1 MLSKLTFTKV
11 DKLRK
16 NLAEAISQCCLW
28 GTNRAAFGNAGAV
41 APLVKYLR
49 SDDADVHRSTA
60 KALFQLSRDR
70 TTFTEII
77 ILADNCIAMYE
88 HGVVQLLLGMVG
100 SADTVLQEASAGTIG
115 NIRRYI
121 L

>member
-1 MLSKLTFTKV
+1 MAVISDHGAVSMLSKLTFTKV

-60 KALFQLSRDR
+60 KALFQLSSDR
-70 TTFTEII
+70 KIYLLQINIKRT
-77 ILADNCIAMYE
+77 IA
-88 HGVVQLLLGMVG
+88 LLCMNMV
-100 SADTVLQEASAGTIG
+100 SFNYFWEW
-115 NIRRYI
+115 
-121 L
+121 